1 MPRLIALC
9 ACLAAGFALFYVSA
23 RTPPP
28 LAATA
33 PAAVFSA
40 GRAMADIAAM
50 AGAPHPIGSAAHA
63 KVRDYLAG
71 RMTALGLSPQIQ
83 RDESLRARAFK
94 GETWASGAGVENVIG
109 VLPGRNPALPALT
122 LMAHYDS
129 VPGSPGAADDTA
141 GVAAIL
147 EIVRAIK
154 AAGVPAR
161 DVMVVI
167 TDGEEAGLLGANAFF
182 ADHPLAAHAG
192 FVLNLEARGGG
203 GRAAMFETG
212 ANNGGAIDLFRATAA
227 RPSSTSLSVFV
238 YKLLPNDTDFTI
250 AKARGLAG
258 LNYAF
263 IGRQFDYHS
272 PSSTVAALDEGSVQH
287 MGDAVLGTAKALAF
301 SAAPPARAPDLV
313 YGDLLGAMVVAYPPW
328 LGWPILAVA
337 AGLIAAGAWRARRE
351 GAFFWLDALKGFGA
365 ALLLILG
372 AALALHLTRHV
383 TGTGFGF
390 TEQRPLL
397 ARFAL
402 FEVAMAA
409 SGLGA
414 LLLVAA
420 LISSG
425 RTRLAGTW
433 TGLLASALIAG
444 LALQIAAPTIAFVV
458 AWPLLA
464 AGAVSALSA
473 AGEVPRRAGLGLG
486 LALIA
491 FTLAWLGGFFHTLL
505 QGLDIPE
512 APALVVWLAAM
523 MLWPL
528 AWPSP
533 EAGGRRFIPGGLA
546 LFAGLG
552 IALWMHATSPW
563 SPRHPQAAEPL
574 FIVEPASGKAW
585 RASPVALGL
594 WSRAVLTAEGGAI
607 ARRAFPG
614 FSRPIDAAP
623 ARAVAAAAPAITVA
637 HGPDGTIV
645 VNAPAA
651 PDVLGLRLD
660 LRPETLVG
668 GVTLNGKPMAIL
680 GKPGQWTHLIWKA
693 APEGLAVSF
702 RPAGPGSLQIG
713 YAQFLNHWP
722 GDATPLPPMPRDV
735 MAWDLAGST
744 VVVGARRAAW

>member
-1 MPRLIALC
+1 MPRLIALVV
-9 ACLAAGFALFYVSA
+9 CLAAGFALFYVSA
-23 RTPPP
+23 RTPSP
-28 LAATA
+28 LAAGA
-33 PAAVFSA
+33 PAGVFSA

-50 AGAPHPIGSAAHA
+50 ASTPHPVGSAAHA
-63 KVRDYLAG
+63 KVRDYLVG

-83 RDESLRARAFK
+83 RDQGFRARAFK
-94 GETWASGAGVENVIG
+94 GETWASGANVENVIG
-109 VLPGRNPALPALT
+109 VLPGRNPALPALA

-129 VPGSPGAADDTA
+129 VPGSPGAADDAA

-154 AAGVPAR
+154 AAGAPAR
-161 DVMVVI
+161 DVMAVI
-167 TDGEEAGLLGANAFF
+167 TDGEEAGLLGAQAFF

-212 ANNGGAIDLFRATAA
+212 AMNGGAIDLFRATAA

-272 PSSTVAALDEGSVQH
+272 PSSTVAALDQGSVQH
-287 MGDAVLGTAKALAF
+287 LGDEVLGTAKALAF
-301 SAAPPARAPDLV
+301 SAALPARAPDRV
-313 YGDLLGAMVVAYPPW
+313 YADLLGAVVVAYPPW
-328 LGWPILAVA
+328 LGWPILILT

-365 ALLLILG
+365 ALLVIMG
-372 AALALHLTRHV
+372 AAMAFHITRHV

-414 LLLVAA
+414 LLLVAGFVGGGKA
-420 LISSG
+420 
-425 RTRLAGTW
+425 RLAGTW

-444 LALQIAAPTIAFVV
+444 LALQVAAPTIAFVV

-473 AGEVPRRAGLGLG
+473 AGEVPRRAGLGLA

-505 QGLDIPE
+505 QGLDVPE
-512 APALVVWLAAM
+512 APALALWLAAM
-523 MLWPL
+523 VLWPL
-528 AWPSP
+528 AWPAP
-533 EAGGRRFIPGGLA
+533 GAGARRFVPGGVALA
-546 LFAGLG
+546 AGLG
-552 IALWMHATSPW
+552 IALGMRATSPW

-574 FIVEPASGKAW
+574 MIVEPASGKAW
-585 RASPVALGL
+585 RASPIALDP
-594 WSRAVLTAEGGAI
+594 WSRAVLTADGGAI
-607 ARRAFPG
+607 SRRAFPG
-614 FSRPIDAAP
+614 FVGKIDAAP
-623 ARAVAAAAPAITVA
+623 ARPVTVIAPAVTVA
-637 HGPDGTIV
+637 HGPYGTVV
-645 VNAPAA
+645 VNAPTARG
-651 PDVLGLRLD
+651 VLALRLD
-660 LRPETLVG
+660 LRADTLVG
-668 GVTLNGKPMAIL
+668 AVTVNGRRAPIL
-680 GKPGQWTHLIWKA
+680 GRPGRWTHLFWKA
-693 APEGLAVSF
+693 APQGLTVSF
-702 RPAGPGSLQIG
+702 RPVGPGTLQIG
-713 YAQFLNHWP
+713 YAQFLDTWP
-722 GDATPLPPMPRDV
+722 AEAKALPPMPRAV
-735 MAWDLAGST
+735 MAWDLAGSA
-744 VVVGARRAAW
+744 VVVGERRERW